1 MDDKQATDKYWGIIN
16 SGGAGLKNMPP
27 EELQALIARLESVE
41 GEGSKYAATLREMSS
56 SNKMLDLSSQLTD
69 FQSPLYQ
76 QYASYLQKTTPGIGV
91 NSMLGTLMAGGTG
104 YAGGQAI
111 AQQRSAGMAGQRQDK
126 INQGVQGFSLGN
138 IGTGASL
145 LGQQGQLG
153 LGYAELS
160 EERRQYDD
168 QNAWYNKA
176 ANVVGSV
183 VGLLNPLNLINEFS
197 GGGSQGSGVNG
208 AGQNGGQFNGNV
220 KVGGYGNQQDLNY
233 FG

>member
-56 SNKMLDLSSQLTD
+56 SNKMGDLSSQLTD

-91 NSMLGTLMAGGTG
+91 NSMLAPLMAGGTG

-111 AQQRSAGMAGQRQDK
+111 ANQKVSALSKKRSDMTGNKNPNWEEEKGDFIHDGYRVLYRPDHKHSDK
-126 INQGVQGFSLGN
+126 KGCILEHRFVWIEAHGE
-138 IGTGASL
+138 IPK
-145 LGQQGQLG
+145 
-153 LGYAELS
+153 GYMILHK
-160 EERRQYDD
+160 DF
-168 QNAWYNKA
+168 NK
-176 ANVVGSV
+176 
-183 VGLLNPLNLINEFS
+183 LNNELINLQLTTKREHAILHRGTKKRKTF
-197 GGGSQGSGVNG
+197 
-208 AGQNGGQFNGNV
+208 
-220 KVGGYGNQQDLNY
+220 
-233 FG
+233 

>member
-16 SGGAGLKNMPP
+16 SGGAGLKDMPP

-56 SNKMLDLSSQLTD
+56 SNKMGDLSSQLTD

-104 YAGGQAI
+104 YAGGQGI

-160 EERRQYDD
+160 EQRRQYDD
-168 QNAWYNKA
+168 QSGIDWGDIGSIA
-176 ANVVGSV
+176 AI
-183 VGLLNPLNLINEFS
+183 GLAPFT
-197 GGGSQGSGVNG
+197 GGASLFALPATMSMGKGG
-208 AGQNGGQFNGNV
+208 ASATQP
-220 KVGGYGNQQDLNY
+220 KVAGYG
-233 FG
+233 G